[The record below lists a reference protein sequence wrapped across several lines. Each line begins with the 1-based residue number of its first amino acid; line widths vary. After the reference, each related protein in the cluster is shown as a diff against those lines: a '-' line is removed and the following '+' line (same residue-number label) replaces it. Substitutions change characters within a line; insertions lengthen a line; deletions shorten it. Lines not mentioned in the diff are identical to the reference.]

1 MQMIGSKGTRLA
13 EGAMAAEGY
22 VDLRVRGISVCV
34 RVCVCGGDRVDL
46 ACKYCRGLEYD

>member
-22 VDLRVRGISVCV
+22 IDTRTRGISVCV
-34 RVCVCGGDRVDL
+34 LATEAIWRANNVADL
-46 ACKYCRGLEYD
+46 SSG